1 MSLFFLAFGIATL
14 SFVQF
19 ASYTV
24 LVQSAKHNLITALKV
39 VIKFKNFESVI
50 IWLHF
55 EFYEFIT
62 KHAEKKH

>member
-1 MSLFFLAFGIATL
+1 MYNVL
-14 SFVQF
+14 F